1 MPDPD
6 PLARGWRLKQDCY
19 EAWHRDPAA
28 ARKAAAELRDLTAA
42 HAGEAVLQALAAW
55 TGGIA
60 ALTEGRLPEALDRL
74 QHAQSCFEAQ
84 GDAAHA
90 AETQVPQVMLLSI
103 LGRDAD
109 AQACAESA
117 RRQFLAAGDERSA
130 GKIELNLGNLL
141 FRQDR
146 HAEAEPWFRHA
157 ALRFARVGDAELSIM
172 ADGALAGALHW
183 QFRLDEALAMFERV
197 RLRAEARG
205 LGLLAAQARQGL
217 GQIELQ
223 RGRWHQAL
231 PALAAAAE
239 LAARH
244 GAPPPRRLGAEAAL
258 ADAYLAVNLL
268 HEAVALYDR
277 VIADAAALP
286 APVEQAWATLQ
297 RARALGRLGDLTAAR
312 EGFVQAAALYQAA
325 GNRTVLGLVA
335 LARGRVE
342 LAAGDAEAALA
353 SAEAALQT
361 LGETGIIG
369 WRCEADWL
377 AASAH
382 AARGDTAP
390 ARAGFE
396 TLRRRADGPPLLPQH
411 AGPACVGLGHL
422 ARARGDARA
431 ARAAYEAALAF
442 VEQARAALPGD
453 EWRSALAAEAVA
465 AHEGLVALAAAEG
478 DAAATLAAMERG
490 RARALALALDA
501 DAEGRATE
509 LPDEA
514 SARLQAMRQ
523 RWQQLVAEGDDSRG
537 PGLAERIQA
546 LEHELLEAQRRAH
559 LQAAAGAEPPA
570 ATGRPFD
577 RARVADLQ
585 TALGPDRALLAYQRL
600 GERLLA
606 CVVTSDG
613 VQQQLWPAPDL
624 DAQLRSLR
632 FQLDVLRHGTAVA
645 ARHGAQLQARVQAR
659 LQALHA
665 QVWAPV
671 QPLLGGRRRVVL
683 LPHRELHDMP
693 FAALHDGQAW
703 LVQTHELLRAPS
715 AAVWLALQ
723 SRAALRRDRALVL
736 GVGGAGLPQV
746 ATEAEAVAAALG
758 GAVQVR
764 LDEAATL
771 AAMAA
776 EAGDADLLHL
786 ACHGQFRADNPDF
799 SYLELAD
806 GRLTLHEVTQLRL
819 RASLVVL
826 SACETGA
833 SRLAPGDELLGLVR
847 AFLLAGAARVLAT
860 QWVVD
865 DAATAALV
873 ARIYRALAAGAAP
886 ARALQQA
893 QAEAAGA
900 GLHPGLWAAF
910 ALHGAG

>member
-1 MPDPD
+1 VPDPD
-6 PLARGWRLKQDCY
+6 PLARGWRLKQACY

-28 ARKAAAELRDLTAA
+28 ARAAAAELGALAA
-42 HAGEAVLQALAAW
+42 DHVGEAVLQALAAW
-55 TGGIA
+55 TAGIA
-60 ALTEGRLPEALDRL
+60 ALTEGRLPDALGQL
-74 QHAQSCFEAQ
+74 QGAQARFRAE

-103 LGRDAD
+103 LGRDAE
-109 AQACAESA
+109 AQACAEAA
-117 RRQFLAAGDERSA
+117 RRQFLALGDERSA

-277 VIADAAALP
+277 VIGDAAALP

-297 RARALGRLGDLTAAR
+297 RARALGRLGDLSAAR
-312 EGFVQAAALYQAA
+312 EGFAQAAVLYQAA

-342 LAAGDAEAALA
+342 LAAGDAGAALA
-353 SAEAALQT
+353 SAETALQS
-361 LGETGIIG
+361 LGDTGIIG
-369 WRCEADWL
+369 WRCEAEWL
-377 AASAH
+377 AASAQ
-382 AARGDTAP
+382 AARGDGAC

-396 TLRRRADGPPLLPQH
+396 ALRRRAEGPPLLPQH
-411 AGPACVGLGHL
+411 AGPAWVGLGHL
-422 ARARGDARA
+422 ARERGDAST

-465 AHEGLVALAAAEG
+465 AHEALVALAAAEG
-478 DAAATLAAMERG
+478 DAAATLVAMERG

-501 DAEGRATE
+501 DGPVSD

-514 SARLQAMRQ
+514 GARLQAMRQ
-523 RWQQLVAEGDDSRG
+523 RWQQLVAEGDDARS

-546 LEHELLEAQRRAH
+546 LEHELLEAQRRAR
-559 LQAAAGAEPPA
+559 LQAAANGAEPA
-570 ATGRPFD
+570 AAAGRPFD
-577 RARVADLQ
+577 RERVADLQ
-585 TALGPDRALLAYQRL
+585 AALGPDCALLAYQRL
-600 GERLLA
+600 GEQLLA
-606 CVVTSDG
+606 CVVTADG
-613 VQQQLWPAPDL
+613 VQQHLWPAPDL

-632 FQLDVLRHGTAVA
+632 FQLDVLRHGADVT
-645 ARHGAQLQARVQAR
+645 ARHGAQLQSRAQAR
-659 LQALHA
+659 LQALH
-665 QVWAPV
+665 QHVWAPV

-683 LPHRELHDMP
+683 LPHRELHDLP

-723 SRAALRRDRALVL
+723 SRTTLRRDRALVL
-736 GVGGAGLPQV
+736 AAGGPGLPQV
-746 ATEAEAVAAALG
+746 AAEAQAVAAALG
-758 GAVQVR
+758 GAVQLR

-776 EAGDADLLHL
+776 EAGHADLLHL
-786 ACHGQFRADNPDF
+786 ACHGQFRADNPAF
-799 SYLELAD
+799 SHLELAD
-806 GRLTLHEVTQLRL
+806 GRLTLHEVAGLRL

-847 AFLLAGAARVLAT
+847 AFLIAGAARVLAT

-873 ARIYRALAAGAAP
+873 GRFYRALAAGAAP
-886 ARALQQA
+886 AGALQQA

-900 GLHPGLWAAF
+900 GQHPALWAAF
-910 ALHGAG
+910 ALHGTG